1 MKEMAMG
8 LSRTEKQEH
17 IEEQK
22 ARFAEGELVII
33 TRNKGLTM
41 KAVTTLRNDARKNG
55 AAYKVIKNKLAK
67 RAIEGTKFEGLKDLL
82 TGPTAITISK
92 DPLAAARVVY
102 NFAKTNDKIEIIGGA
117 TTTEVLTAEK
127 IKYLATLPSLDA
139 LRGKII
145 GILQAPGAQIARV
158 VNAYATKDQA

>member
-1 MKEMAMG
+1 MG

-17 IEEQK
+17 IEAQK
-22 ARFAEGELVII
+22 ARFSDGELVII

-41 KAVTTLRNDARKNG
+41 KAVTELRNDARKNG
-55 AAYKVIKNKLAK
+55 AAYKVIKNKLAQ
-67 RAIEGTKFEGLKDLL
+67 RAIEGTKFEGLKGLL

-102 NFAKTNDKIEIIGGA
+102 NFAKTNDKIEIVGGA
-117 TTTEVLTAEK
+117 TSTEVLTADK

>member
-1 MKEMAMG
+1 MG
-8 LSRTEKQEH
+8 LTRADKQQH
-17 IEEQK
+17 IEDQN
-22 ARFAEGELVII
+22 ARFNDGELVII

-41 KAVTTLRNDARKNG
+41 KAVTELRNEARKNG
-55 AAYKVIKNKLAK
+55 AAYKVIKNKLAI
-67 RAIEGTKFEGLKDLL
+67 RAIEGTKFEGLKDSLK
-82 TGPTAITISK
+82 GPTAITISK

-102 NFAKTNDKIEIIGGA
+102 NFSKTNDKIEIVAGA
-117 TTTEVLTAEK
+117 TSTEVLTIDK

>member
-1 MKEMAMG
+1 MG

-17 IEEQK
+17 IEAQK
-22 ARFAEGELVII
+22 ARFADGELVII

-41 KAVTTLRNDARKNG
+41 KAVTELRNGARKEG
-55 AAYKVIKNKLAK
+55 AAYKVIKNKLAQ

-102 NFAKTNDKIEIIGGA
+102 NFAKTNDKIEIVGGA